1 MSKRSPPLPREQF
14 HPYGDF
20 LLHDVGTGDG
30 FVVAMLEH
38 YGKKMYQTNWRNF
51 SVPEYSNAAN
61 KIRTAP
67 LWGVRLHSRLMHDG
81 ASVTLLDAILR
92 HRAEAEHVTDRFE
105 KLKPADKEAL
115 LEFLRSL

>member
-1 MSKRSPPLPREQF
+1 
-14 HPYGDF
+14 
-20 LLHDVGTGDG
+20 
-30 FVVAMLEH
+30 MLEH
-38 YGKKMYQTNWRNF
+38 YGKRMYQTTWKNL
-51 SVPEYSNAAN
+51 SIPEFNNTAD

-92 HRAEAEHVTDRFE
+92 HRGEAAHVTEKFE